1 MNRHSQYAFYGS
13 LMMGMEN
20 YLHYEKHLKFLGKV
34 HLEGFKM
41 FSLKQYPYVIRSND
55 SSHKIVAE
63 LYKVMDAKTEQSIHE
78 MELEEGYIFSEIV
91 IADNKFGI
99 YMFESHVS
107 NSAEVIGGD
116 WRSYRNL
123 QRF

>member
-1 MNRHSQYAFYGS
+1 
-13 LMMGMEN
+13 MMGMEN
-20 YLHYEKHLKFLGKV
+20 YLLYEKHMKFLGKV
-34 HLEGFKM
+34 NLEGFKM

-63 LYKVMDAKTEQSIHE
+63 LYKVIDEKTEQSIHE
-78 MELEEGYIFSEIV
+78 MELEEGYIFSEVV

-107 NSAEVIGGD
+107 NSTEVIGGD

>member
-1 MNRHSQYAFYGS
+1 MNRDSQYAFYGS

-20 YLHYEKHLKFLGKV
+20 YMLYEKHLKFIGKV
-34 HLEGFKM
+34 HLSGFKM

-55 SSHKIVAE
+55 PNHRIVAE
-63 LYKVMDAKTEQSIHE
+63 LYKVIDMKTEQSIHE
-78 MELEEGYIFSEIV
+78 LEMEEGYIFSEV
-91 IADNKFGI
+91 EIADNKFGI
-99 YMFESHVS
+99 YLFESHVS
-107 NSAEVIGGD
+107 NSAEVVSGD